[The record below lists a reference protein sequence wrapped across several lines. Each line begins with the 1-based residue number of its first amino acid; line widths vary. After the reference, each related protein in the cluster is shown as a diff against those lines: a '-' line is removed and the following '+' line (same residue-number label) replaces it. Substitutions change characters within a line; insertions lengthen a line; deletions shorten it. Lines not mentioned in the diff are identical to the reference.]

1 MAGGFWHRSTYKN
14 QMWLDGLYMQA
25 PFYTQYTA
33 FFQPTNTTAF
43 ADIVRQFDLVEKNV
57 RNATTGL
64 LKHGYDESKTAVWAD
79 RATGACPEVWD
90 RALGWYL
97 MALLDVLDYFPPSNP
112 GAAKLKGYFVRAV
125 AAVKKAADPTTG
137 GWWLV
142 MSEPWPGHTG
152 NYIETSATAMFVYAM
167 LKGIRMGYISEAD
180 YFPTAEKAYKLLLA
194 QYVVPDRGGLLNW
207 EGTVSVGSLGSNGTF
222 EVCATSIP
230 EVGGVY

>member
-1 MAGGFWHRSTYKN
+1 MIGGFWHRSTYKN

-33 FFQPTNTTAF
+33 FFQPTNVTAF
-43 ADIVRQFDLVEKNV
+43 SDIVRQFDLVEKNV

-64 LKHGYDESKTAVWAD
+64 LKHGYDESKVAVWAD
-79 RATGACPEVWD
+79 DTTGACPEIWD

-112 GAAKLKGYFVRAV
+112 GAATLKSYFVRGI

-167 LKGIRMGYISEAD
+167 LKGIRMGYIRKAD

-194 QYVVPDRGGLLNW
+194 QYVVPDRTGLLNW

-222 EVCATSIP
+222 EVCAASDT
-230 EVGGVY
+230 